1 MGLRWGAL
9 LRSTIARFILLLF
22 LSQLALTGG
31 VLYFV
36 RQSSEATLL
45 REQKEL
51 VVGIRDDLVAGY
63 REGGERQLVE
73 LIGARLQAVE
83 TEVPVILL
91 IRGDGT
97 VLAGNLGAWPTVI
110 PKPTTWKAVNLYR
123 TSSQRPE
130 PMGLIAT
137 SLPGGEFLLTGH
149 VIDGSVRLKNLNRE
163 AMIGALLLT
172 IPLALLLAVL
182 LGRMINARV
191 GRIAATAE
199 AVGGGDLTHRVTLDG
214 SGDSFDALGHG
225 VNAML
230 DRIETLVGELRI
242 VTDGLAHD
250 LRSPITRLKSTL
262 ERAIIDTHDPV
273 ALGALEKVS
282 VEAETLL
289 AMLSTALQISRAEAG
304 IGRDRFVETDVP
316 AMLADLV
323 ELYGPVAEEQG
334 MVLSCNTPGEL
345 TVSLHRELIGQA
357 LGNLIENAIKYAQ
370 GGRKIALAA
379 IPARDG
385 VTLSI
390 ADDGPGIPEARR
402 SEALKKFGRL
412 DPARTISGS
421 GLGLSLAE
429 AVARLHGGDMA
440 LEDNAP
446 GLRVVL
452 TIGR

>member
-1 MGLRWGAL
+1 MGMRWRAL

-45 REQKEL
+45 AEQREL
-51 VVGIRDDLVAGY
+51 VGGLRDDLVAGY
-63 REGGERQLVE
+63 REGGERQLVG

-91 IRGDGT
+91 TRGDGT

-110 PKPTTWKAVNLYR
+110 PKPTTWKAVSLYR

-163 AMIGALLLT
+163 AMIGALLLA

-182 LGRMINARV
+182 LGRMFNARV

-199 AVGGGDLTHRVTLDG
+199 AVGGGDLSHRVSLDG

-262 ERAIIDTHDPV
+262 ERAIIDTHDPQ
-273 ALGALEKVS
+273 ALAALQKVS
-282 VEAETLL
+282 AESDILL

-304 IGRDRFVETDVP
+304 IGRERFIETDVA

-334 MVLSCNTPGEL
+334 MVLFCNAPKEL
-345 TVSLHRELIGQA
+345 TVPLHRELLSQA
-357 LGNLIENAIKYAQ
+357 LGNLIENALKYAH
-370 GGRKIALAA
+370 GGRKIALAVA
-379 IPARDG
+379 PSPDG
-385 VTLSI
+385 VTLSV
-390 ADDGPGIPEARR
+390 ADDGAGIPEERRAEAR
-402 SEALKKFGRL
+402 KKFGRL
-412 DPARTISGS
+412 DPARSISGS
-421 GLGLSLAE
+421 GLGMSLVE
-429 AVARLHGGDMA
+429 AVAKLHGGDLA

-446 GLRVVL
+446 GLKVVL
-452 TIGR
+452 TIKG

>member
-1 MGLRWGAL
+1 MGMQWLAL

-22 LSQLALTGG
+22 LSQLSLTGG

-45 REQKEL
+45 AEQKEL
-51 VVGIRDDLVAGY
+51 VGGLRDDLLAGY

-73 LIGARLQAVE
+73 LIDARLQAVE
-83 TEVPVILL
+83 IEVPVILL
-91 IRGDGT
+91 VRRDGS
-97 VLAGNLGAWPTVI
+97 VRAGNLGAWPTVI
-110 PKPTTWKAVNLYR
+110 PKATAWQTVELYR
-123 TSSQRPE
+123 TSSDHPE
-130 PMGLIAT
+130 PMGVIAT
-137 SLPGGEFLLTGH
+137 SLPDGEHLLAGH

-163 AMIGALLLT
+163 AMIGALLLA

-182 LGRMINARV
+182 LAQMINVRV
-191 GRIAATAE
+191 RRIAATAE
-199 AVGGGDLTHRVTLDG
+199 AVGGGDLSHRVSIDC

-262 ERAIIDTHDPV
+262 ERAIIDTHDPQ
-273 ALGALEKVS
+273 ALAALQKVS
-282 VEAETLL
+282 AESDTLL
-289 AMLSTALQISRAEAG
+289 NMLSTALQISRAEAG
-304 IGRDRFVETDVP
+304 IGRERFVEIDVP
-316 AMLADLV
+316 AILADLV

-334 MVLSCNTPGEL
+334 MVLSCDAPSKL

-370 GGRKIALAA
+370 GGSRIVLGASAS
-379 IPARDG
+379 RG
-385 VTLSI
+385 VVTLSV
-390 ADDGPGIPEARR
+390 ADDGPGIPEERR
-402 SEALKKFGRL
+402 ADALKKFGRI

-421 GLGLSLAE
+421 GLGLSLVE
-429 AVARLHGGDMA
+429 AVARLHGGDIT
-440 LEDNAP
+440 LQDNEP
-446 GLRVVL
+446 GLKVLL
-452 TIGR
+452 TIER

>member
-1 MGLRWGAL
+1 MGRRWLAL
-9 LRSTIARFILLLF
+9 QRSTIARFIALLF

-36 RQSSEATLL
+36 LQSSEATLQA
-45 REQKEL
+45 EQRDL
-51 VVGIRDDLVAGY
+51 VRGLQDDLLAGY
-63 REGGERQLVE
+63 RQGGQRQLIE

-91 IRGDGT
+91 VRGDGT

-110 PKPTTWKAVNLYR
+110 PKSTIWKAVNLYR

-137 SLPGGEFLLTGH
+137 SLPGGESLLTGH
-149 VIDGSVRLKNLNRE
+149 VIDGSVRLKNLNRD
-163 AMIGALLLT
+163 AMIGALLLS

-191 GRIAATAE
+191 AGFATTAE
-199 AVGGGDLTHRVTLDG
+199 AVGGGDLSHRVSLDG

-242 VTDGLAHD
+242 ITDGLAHD

-262 ERAIIDTHDPV
+262 ERAVIDTHDPQ
-273 ALGALEKVS
+273 ALAALQKVS
-282 VEAETLL
+282 AEADALL
-289 AMLSTALQISRAEAG
+289 AMLTTALQISRAEAG
-304 IGRDRFVETDVP
+304 IGRERFVETDVV

-334 MVLSCNTPGEL
+334 MALSCNVSREL

-370 GGRKIALAA
+370 GGSSIALAA
-379 IPARDG
+379 APTEAG
-385 VTLSI
+385 VILSV
-390 ADDGPGIPEARR
+390 ADDGPGIAEARR
-402 SEALKKFGRL
+402 IDALKKFGRL

-421 GLGLSLAE
+421 GLGLSLVE
-429 AVARLHGGDMA
+429 AVARLHGGHVV
-440 LEDNAP
+440 LQDNAP
-446 GLRVVL
+446 GLKVL
-452 TIGR
+452 LVIKG

>member
-1 MGLRWGAL
+1 MGLRWHTL

-45 REQKEL
+45 TEQREL
-51 VVGIRDDLVAGY
+51 VRGLRDDLVAGY
-63 REGGERQLVE
+63 REGGERQLIE
-73 LIGARLQAVE
+73 LINARLQAVE

-97 VLAGNLGAWPTVI
+97 VLAGNLDAWPTVI
-110 PKPTTWKAVNLYR
+110 PKSTAWKAVNLYR
-123 TSSQRPE
+123 TNSQRPE

-149 VIDGSVRLKNLNRE
+149 VIDGSIRLKNLNRE
-163 AMIGALLLT
+163 AMIGALLLA

-182 LGRMINARV
+182 LGRMINIRV
-191 GRIAATAE
+191 RNIAATAE
-199 AVGGGDLTHRVTLDG
+199 AVGAGDLTHRVTLDS

-262 ERAIIDTHDPV
+262 ERAMIDTHDPV
-273 ALGALEKVS
+273 ALSALEKVS
-282 VEAETLL
+282 VEAELLL
-289 AMLSTALQISRAEAG
+289 AMLSTALQISRVEAG
-304 IGRDRFVETDVP
+304 IGRERFVETDVSV
-316 AMLADLV
+316 MLADLV
-323 ELYGPVAEEQG
+323 EIYGPVAEEQG
-334 MVLSCNTPGEL
+334 MVLSSNAPREL
-345 TVSLHRELIGQA
+345 IIPLHRELLSQA
-357 LGNLIENAIKYAQ
+357 LGNLIENALKYAQ
-370 GGRKIALAA
+370 GGRKIALAVA
-379 IPARDG
+379 PSPDG
-385 VTLSI
+385 VTLSV
-390 ADDGPGIPEARR
+390 ADDGPGIPPERRAEAR
-402 SEALKKFGRL
+402 KKFGRL
-412 DPARTISGS
+412 DPARSISGS
-421 GLGLSLAE
+421 GLGMSLVE
-429 AVARLHGGDMA
+429 AVARLHGGDII

-446 GLRVVL
+446 GLKVIL
-452 TIGR
+452 TIK